1 MILKFKHF
9 TDKKTPMKS
18 ALKIFKL
25 SEIFTV
31 IGLYHFTI
39 DLQDEVIKDLSIADI
54 ASSV

>member
-1 MILKFKHF
+1 
-9 TDKKTPMKS
+9 MKS